1 MMGTSPML
9 SLMEKVDLGLNKGIV
24 IIILQTPLGLTKDK
38 VVSLHYL
45 RLYAPSVKGI
55 IMVSA

>member
-1 MMGTSPML
+1 MGTSPML

-38 VVSLHYL
+38 VVSLH
-45 RLYAPSVKGI
+45 
-55 IMVSA
+55 